1 MNWLKTTVLV
11 LAAAMLVTAGA
22 ADRVLAQT
30 TELVQGYRIGYAAAG
45 QMKTSGRATTYARFV
60 RLIRRQLDRQ
70 GEDSP
75 DFRRGLLRG
84 ARDYYRGRGLA
95 EGLRQLK

>member
-1 MNWLKTTVLV
+1 MKTAVLV
-11 LAAAMLVTAGA
+11 LAAALAVTAGA
-22 ADRVLAQT
+22 TGRAPAQT

-45 QMKTSGRATTYARFV
+45 QLKTSGRAPTYARFV

-75 DFRRGLLRG
+75 DFRRGLLLG
-84 ARDYYRGRGLA
+84 ARDFYRGRTMA
-95 EGLRQLK
+95 EGLRRLK

>member
-1 MNWLKTTVLV
+1 LKTAVLV
-11 LAAAMLVTAGA
+11 LAATILVTAGA
-22 ADRVLAQT
+22 AGRAPAQT

-45 QMKTSGRATTYARFV
+45 QLKTSGRAPTYARFV
-60 RLIRRQLDRQ
+60 RLMRRQLDRQ

-75 DFRRGLLRG
+75 DFRRGLFQG